1 MRSKTILVSLLIG
14 YCVGLF
20 ANSAKGE
27 IVDVSYSDG
36 HVHTIN
42 QPMNDTRVF
51 CSGDST
57 TVDVVN
63 GGAILDLFTI
73 DNSRGML
80 SGGTILNNVKA
91 YGNSRVEMTGG
102 TIGEYGGPNGAL
114 DAYDESQ
121 IMVSGGS
128 MNLLEANGHSQA
140 TISDGMTM
148 IAAARENS
156 QLTVYGG
163 AISNLAALENGQVA
177 VYGMSSTPMLPILV
191 ADNEGIITLHG
202 YEFYDD
208 SQQIGY
214 GKITSIFGGD
224 WGNEP
229 ERHIAVRLENGEF
242 YGASFYLGHNSS
254 IVLVPE
260 PATLLLLG
268 LGAVVLRKTP

>member
-1 MRSKTILVSLLIG
+1 MRSKTILVLLLIE

-27 IVDVSYSDG
+27 IVNVSYSDG

-42 QPMNDTRVF
+42 QPMIDTRVF

-57 TVDVVN
+57 TVDVVD
-63 GGAILDLFTI
+63 GGSIVDLFTF

-80 SGGTILNNVKA
+80 SGGTILNNLEA

-102 TIGEYGGPNGAL
+102 AIGEYGVGPGGEFN
-114 DAYDESQ
+114 AYDESQ

-140 TISDGMTM
+140 TIYDGMTM

-163 AISNLAALENGQVA
+163 AIRNLAALENGQVA
-177 VYGMSSTPMLPILV
+177 VYGMSFTPMLPVLI

-202 YEFYDD
+202 YEFYND
-208 SQQIGY
+208 SQQISY

-229 ERHIAVRLENGEF
+229 ERYIAVRLENGEF
-242 YGASFYLGHNSS
+242 YDASFYLGHNSS

-268 LGAVVLRKTP
+268 LWRGGGS